1 MAYQDHLVAV
11 PAAHGTIESCWMCG
25 IRLPTDRMMPDGGSA
40 CPDVRWYCQDS
51 RSCTE
56 RWTSH
61 SAGSV
66 AVRHAAGGS
75 TAAQAPGATVS
86 QAVSSW
92 HTPNGLPQRVAGPGT
107 GTATR

>member
-1 MAYQDHLVAV
+1 MAYQDHMIAV
-11 PAAHGTIESCWMCG
+11 PSARGTIESCWMCG
-25 IRLPTDRMMPDGGSA
+25 IRLPTDRLMPDGGSA

-66 AVRHAAGGS
+66 AVRHAPGS
-75 TAAQAPGATVS
+75 TAPQAPGTTAPRP
-86 QAVSSW
+86 ASSW

-107 GTATR
+107 ATR

>member
-11 PAAHGTIESCWMCG
+11 PTARGTIESCWMCG
-25 IRLPTDRMMPDGGSA
+25 IRLPTDRLVPDGGSA

-61 SAGSV
+61 SAGSIS
-66 AVRHAAGGS
+66 VRHASGAS
-75 TAAQAPGATVS
+75 TAASGPPVS
-86 QAVSSW
+86 QPLSSW
-92 HTPNGLPQRVAGPGT
+92 HAPNGLPQRVAGPGT
-107 GTATR
+107 AAR